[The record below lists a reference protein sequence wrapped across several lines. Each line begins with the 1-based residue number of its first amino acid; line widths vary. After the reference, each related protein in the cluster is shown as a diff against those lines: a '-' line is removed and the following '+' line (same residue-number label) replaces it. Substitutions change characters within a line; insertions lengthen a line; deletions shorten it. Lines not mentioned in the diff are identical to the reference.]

1 MPLPW
6 KIAARELRGGL
17 TGFRIFLACLTL
29 GVAAIASVGSVSSA
43 LMRGLAEE
51 GQSILGGDVGFELV
65 HRETNDDE
73 RAWLEQVVA
82 RGGEM
87 TKMADMRAMGRAVK
101 NDSRT
106 LVELKAVDGA
116 YPLYGDVTLVS
127 GATLS
132 QALAKN
138 AEGRFGTVVEPVLL
152 ERLGLE
158 AGDDLKVGTQTFEI
172 RSAID
177 NEPDRVAGGF
187 AIGPRVMISDAA
199 LATTGLVTIG
209 SLVDYEYR
217 LKLPPGEQTNE
228 AVAQFVAD
236 TKEALPDSGW
246 RIRDRS
252 NSAPGLQRTVG
263 QVALFLTL
271 VGLTALI
278 VGGVGVGNAIKSY
291 IDKKRE
297 VIATFKCLGAP
308 GGLIFQIYFLQVMV
322 IALVGV
328 AIGLAI
334 GAVVPVIAQATLA
347 DLLPVPTVFSIYP
360 GALLLAAVYGV
371 VTAVAFAVWPL
382 ARARDIPAAGLFRDI
397 VAPSRKWPRPFYVA
411 LTLGALGVLAVLAVA
426 LTEDYQRLF
435 AVWFLVGTAASFG
448 VLLLTADLMMWV
460 AKKAGRPKLPSL
472 RIALA
477 NLYRPGAPTSSVV
490 LSLGLGL
497 TLLVT
502 ISLIDGN
509 ITRQV
514 ATQLPDRAPSFFF
527 VDMQKAQLEPFNAIL
542 DDTDGIV
549 SVNQVPMIRGP
560 IVAVNGVRAGDV
572 DATPE
577 TRWALRGDRGFTYSA
592 TLPKGSELVTGDWW
606 PETYQGPPLVSFSRE
621 LAEGWGVGIGDSLT
635 IDVLGREITA
645 QIASLRDI
653 TWQSGGINFILV
665 FSPGV
670 LDNAPQT
677 VLSTVTMEEAGE
689 LELQRRVT
697 DAFPNVTSI
706 RVKEAISSVSA
717 LLEDLV
723 LAVRATSVVTIIAGI
738 LVLAG
743 AMAAGHRHRVYDSV
757 VLKVLGATRA
767 KVLGAYALE
776 YALLGF
782 GTALIAASAGTLAAY
797 LVITQVMQAEW
808 MFLPATLAVTV
819 IGATVITMGFG
830 LVGTW
835 SALSRKAAPILR
847 SE

>member
-1 MPLPW
+1 
-6 KIAARELRGGL
+6 
-17 TGFRIFLACLTL
+17 
-29 GVAAIASVGSVSSA
+29 
-43 LMRGLAEE
+43 
-51 GQSILGGDVGFELV
+51 
-65 HRETNDDE
+65 
-73 RAWLEQVVA
+73 
-82 RGGEM
+82 
-87 TKMADMRAMGRAVK
+87 MA
-101 NDSRT
+101 
-106 LVELKAVDGA
+106 
-116 YPLYGDVTLVS
+116 
-127 GATLS
+127 
-132 QALAKN
+132 
-138 AEGRFGTVVEPVLL
+138 
-152 ERLGLE
+152 
-158 AGDDLKVGTQTFEI
+158 
-172 RSAID
+172 
-177 NEPDRVAGGF
+177 
-187 AIGPRVMISDAA
+187 
-199 LATTGLVTIG
+199 
-209 SLVDYEYR
+209 
-217 LKLPPGEQTNE
+217 
-228 AVAQFVAD
+228 
-236 TKEALPDSGW
+236 
-246 RIRDRS
+246 
-252 NSAPGLQRTVG
+252 
-263 QVALFLTL
+263 
-271 VGLTALI
+271 
-278 VGGVGVGNAIKSY
+278 
-291 IDKKRE
+291 
-297 VIATFKCLGAP
+297 
-308 GGLIFQIYFLQVMV
+308 
-322 IALVGV
+322 
-328 AIGLAI
+328 
-334 GAVVPVIAQATLA
+334 
-347 DLLPVPTVFSIYP
+347 
-360 GALLLAAVYGV
+360 
-371 VTAVAFAVWPL
+371 
-382 ARARDIPAAGLFRDI
+382 
-397 VAPSRKWPRPFYVA
+397 
-411 LTLGALGVLAVLAVA
+411 
-426 LTEDYQRLF
+426 
-435 AVWFLVGTAASFG
+435 
-448 VLLLTADLMMWV
+448 
-460 AKKAGRPKLPSL
+460 
-472 RIALA
+472 
-477 NLYRPGAPTSSVV
+477 

-572 DATPE
+572 EATPD

-592 TLPKGSELVTGDWW
+592 TLPQGSELVRGEWW
-606 PETYQGPPLVSFSRE
+606 PEDYQGPPLVSFSRE
-621 LAEGWGVGIGDSLT
+621 LAEGWNVGIGDTLT

-645 QIASLRDI
+645 EIASLRDI

-706 RVKEAISSVSA
+706 RVKEAISSVSS

-767 KVLGAYALE
+767 RVLGAYALE

-782 GTALIAASAGTLAAY
+782 GTALIAAGAGTLAAY

-808 MFLPATLAVTV
+808 LFLPGTLAVTV
-819 IGATVITMGFG
+819 VGATVITMGFG